1 MTTTPGPVGAATP
14 TAPTAPESGAISNAR
29 GHLETIVGAHKA
41 CQWLLSN
48 RRNGNDLND
57 ESRRLLRECEWPH
70 VDADTAAE
78 RLEDTMRE
86 APLNLEVR
94 SGWTDP
100 GEKLE
105 PAEFRLLLST
115 GGPALQLVGS
125 LTESY
130 EACDCELQ
138 HQDWFTPWQ
147 TLPTT
152 SEEDVALEWF
162 AELFTLSLP
171 Y

>member
-1 MTTTPGPVGAATP
+1 MTTTP

-29 GHLETIVGAHKA
+29 AHLETITGAHKA

-57 ESRRLLRECEWPH
+57 DARQILRDHNWCSP
-70 VDADTAAE
+70 DAASSEDTAEAVE
-78 RLEDTMRE
+78 TQMRE
-86 APLNLEVR
+86 MPLSLEVR
-94 SGWTDP
+94 SGWADP
-100 GEKLE
+100 GETLE
-105 PAEFRLLLST
+105 LAEFRLLLST

-152 SEEDVALEWF
+152 REEDAALEWF